1 MSVYGELDPIVEHRT
16 QFAFKSNRKHI
27 EKANTK
33 DIANWSQH
41 IDIEVPLCSKDHVIV
56 PDTVESIDKARGV
69 VNNVGR
75 ALVKKK
81 KGSHAWLKKH

>member
-16 QFAFKSNRKHI
+16 QFTFKSNRKHI
-27 EKANTK
+27 EEANTK
-33 DIANWSQH
+33 DIAYWSQH
-41 IDIEVPLCSKDHVIV
+41 IDIEIPLCSKDHVIV
-56 PDTVESIDKARGV
+56 PDTVKSTDKASGV

-81 KGSHAWLKKH
+81 GSHAWLKKN